1 VKEIIIH
8 IVSGCDR
15 YVLFSLLVYAHKNL
29 NPIVAIEVVVPF
41 VVNSEKGTS
50 LCDFMGTNEKMVL
63 SMVKEQS
70 NYYHRI
76 KKVECKYL
84 AWWKLHEGQFSYVV
98 FVVQQ
103 ILMVV
108 GW

>member
-1 VKEIIIH
+1 ME
-8 IVSGCDR
+8 
-15 YVLFSLLVYAHKNL
+15 
-29 NPIVAIEVVVPF
+29 
-41 VVNSEKGTS
+41 
-50 LCDFMGTNEKMVL
+50 TNEKMVL
-63 SMVKEQS
+63 SMVKEQL

-84 AWWKLHEGQFSYVV
+84 AWWKLHEGQISYVV

-108 GW
+108 KSQIKAKVFNIVIICTNIQYFPIGDKKTSRCL

>member
-1 VKEIIIH
+1 ME
-8 IVSGCDR
+8 
-15 YVLFSLLVYAHKNL
+15 
-29 NPIVAIEVVVPF
+29 
-41 VVNSEKGTS
+41 
-50 LCDFMGTNEKMVL
+50 TNEKMVL
-63 SMVKEQS
+63 SMVKEQL

-84 AWWKLHEGQFSYVV
+84 AWWKLHEGQISYVV

-108 GW
+108 KSQIKAICIQHCNYMHKHPIFPIGDKKNFKMFLSIL